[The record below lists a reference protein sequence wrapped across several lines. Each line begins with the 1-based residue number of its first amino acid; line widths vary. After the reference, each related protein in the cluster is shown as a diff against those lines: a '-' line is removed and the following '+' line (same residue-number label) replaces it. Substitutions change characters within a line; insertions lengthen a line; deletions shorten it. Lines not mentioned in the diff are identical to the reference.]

1 MSVNHFEPES
11 KNPYHGSIHT
21 RMSRRN
27 SSLLGSVCWQYLW
40 NPWETVL
47 EHYVERCSTV
57 ISERYS
63 DILRH
68 NRLANQRKR
77 DGFLLVRGVILE
89 HDNKHL
95 HSAVKSIGTLQDPS
109 YRTDPTDRIA
119 PSFFSSPAT
128 FLRSIATT
136 TIIFGEKNK
145 MRWRIR
151 CICGISKCPNPYFLK
166 ASGIFCIAEISVYR
180 RPSDYVEKWYL
191 IFMLCLN
198 EMNMIWNKD
207 AINFRLT
214 LFLLA

>member
-1 MSVNHFEPES
+1 
-11 KNPYHGSIHT
+11 
-21 RMSRRN
+21 MSRRN

-47 EHYVERCSTV
+47 EHYVERCLTV

-119 PSFFSSPAT
+119 PSLLALRPPFCEALRRRQLSSERRTKSDEGYGASVAY
-128 FLRSIATT
+128 LIAQ
-136 TIIFGEKNK
+136 I
-145 MRWRIR
+145 
-151 CICGISKCPNPYFLK
+151 L
-166 ASGIFCIAEISVYR
+166 IFCTHMESSASL
-180 RPSDYVEKWYL
+180 K
-191 IFMLCLN
+191 
-198 EMNMIWNKD
+198 
-207 AINFRLT
+207 
-214 LFLLA
+214 